1 MSPRAPDAL
10 CFVLHAHL
18 PFVRHAEDEDF
29 LEEDWLH
36 EAVIESYVPL
46 FSQLLALRD
55 AGTDF
60 RIAIGVSPTLVAML
74 DDPLL
79 RTRRTRR
86 LATLQSRVA
95 TAREGSW
102 EKTHHAALLHHA
114 ERFDEVQRVLERWN
128 GDVLAPLM
136 ELAKSGH
143 VELISESATHGLLPL
158 FSSRASQKAQIQ
170 IGRADFVRRFNGTA
184 AGHWLAECGFA
195 PGNDLLLADDHVSYF
210 LAESGAVT
218 NATPQGDVLFPVK
231 TSTGVVILGR
241 DPECAAQV
249 WNARIGFPGDPAY
262 RERYR
267 DLGCD
272 APLSSQPRAIG
283 IKLHRVT
290 GKDVPASEKAP
301 YDPSAAL
308 RRTQEHARIFVD
320 ARIAQLKRSAETG
333 RQRVITACYDAELF
347 GHWWYEGPLFLC
359 EVLRL
364 LSSEKQLSAVA
375 PSQLESIPSS
385 EASVEPAC
393 STWGAGSSH
402 QVWLG
407 PQNEWLY
414 RYQHAAERGM
424 NELLQRFGDN
434 RDDYSRRTIQQ
445 CGRELLL
452 LQASDWAFMLA
463 TGSHASYARR
473 RFTEHFQA
481 FRQLHDTLLT
491 TAPEPD
497 FLSDRERATPIFPQL
512 SVDAWR

>member
-1 MSPRAPDAL
+1 M
-10 CFVLHAHL
+10 
-18 PFVRHAEDEDF
+18 
-29 LEEDWLH
+29 
-36 EAVIESYVPL
+36 
-46 FSQLLALRD
+46 
-55 AGTDF
+55 
-60 RIAIGVSPTLVAML
+60 
-74 DDPLL
+74 
-79 RTRRTRR
+79 
-86 LATLQSRVA
+86 
-95 TAREGSW
+95 
-102 EKTHHAALLHHA
+102 
-114 ERFDEVQRVLERWN
+114 
-128 GDVLAPLM
+128 
-136 ELAKSGH
+136 
-143 VELISESATHGLLPL
+143 
-158 FSSRASQKAQIQ
+158 
-170 IGRADFVRRFNGTA
+170 
-184 AGHWLAECGFA
+184 
-195 PGNDLLLADDHVSYF
+195 
-210 LAESGAVT
+210 
-218 NATPQGDVLFPVK
+218 K